1 MKNKQLDWGGSK
13 VNYRFM
19 TLLVVFL
26 VLAVLAVVAPKFGA
40 DTHESGEW
48 AFRDADD
55 WIPLR
60 H

>member
-1 MKNKQLDWGGSK
+1 
-13 VNYRFM
+13 M

-48 AFRDADD
+48 TFHDADD
-55 WIPLR
+55 WVPLR